1 MKPKA
6 IYKTALTHR
15 IEKLLKND
23 GVIRKTRLQRG
34 LALAYAG
41 DEEGGLLTISRPA
54 TSTGSGQ
61 TSDKPPSDKEI
72 KIVVRDFKVA
82 ATAVFQPVLKFRELS
97 RETVQQGQG
106 QHHVIR
112 LSVAFGQ
119 QGRLF

>member
-1 MKPKA
+1 MEPKS
-6 IYKTALTHR
+6 IYKTALTQR

-23 GVIRKTRLQRG
+23 GAIRKTRLQRG

-41 DEEGGLLTISRPA
+41 NNESGLLTISRA
-54 TSTGSGQ
+54 VSSQ
-61 TSDKPPSDKEI
+61 PPSKKEI
-72 KIVVRDFKVA
+72 EIVKRDFKVA
-82 ATAVFQPVLKFRELS
+82 ATAVSQPVLKFRELS
-97 RETVQQGQG
+97 RERIQVGRG